1 MAKYTPFGL
10 KVQIEMLKQDTNIP
24 KLSEQLGISR
34 QYLLDILKGNR
45 PGKKL
50 IPTISKILG
59 IGEDDQSIQ
68 KG

>member
-1 MAKYTPFGL
+1 MAKYTAFGL

-45 PGKKL
+45 PGKKI
-50 IPTISKILG
+50 IPVIAKALG
-59 IGEDDQSIQ
+59 INEESQAT
-68 KG
+68 

>member
-1 MAKYTPFGL
+1 MAKYTAFGL

-50 IPTISKILG
+50 IPVIAEILG
-59 IGEDDQSIQ
+59 ISDESQST
-68 KG
+68 